1 MASLLVIDDDP
12 VIRKTLQRLFSKV
25 YECDTA
31 DGSEEGLESLE
42 FEDYDTI
49 ITDASM
55 PAVDGLQILKRIQAR
70 HLKTPVI
77 VISGNGD
84 EFRDLFM
91 ELGAFAYFT
100 KPFRFEELE
109 SAVMQA
115 VAHSASSPMGPHP
128 TAATP

>member
-1 MASLLVIDDDP
+1 MATLLVIDDDP
-12 VIRKTLQRLFSKV
+12 VIRKTLQRLFSRA

-31 DGSEEGLESLE
+31 DGSEEGLEILA

-55 PAVDGLQILKRIQAR
+55 PGVDGLQILKRIQAR

-84 EFRDLFM
+84 EFRNLFM

-100 KPFRFEELE
+100 KPFSFEELE

-115 VAHSASSPMGPHP
+115 VAYSASPPIGPHP
-128 TAATP
+128 